1 MKPALLVRSY
11 LSELTH
17 VHTKVSN
24 HPGHIESNLTVS
36 SIMRAL
42 RRSRLMTSDKG
53 IISHVII
60 TEHVSDS
67 AAPHAVTHVSWRGL
81 RLLSQLVTPH
91 RESIR
96 YGMEV
101 SLLPDGTIDAGIGL
115 VTYRPIVIA
124 SRHSLPTEI
133 QNSAEAVTNMSIEAC
148 RNPLVT
154 VLGHPARGF
163 EGMAVDWRAIFR
175 EAAKTDTAIEININT
190 YPNQSEDGRLTFW
203 KAWLKLLAK
212 SKARVT
218 LGSDIHTRQQLA
230 LFITS
235 TKQMRR
241 GKTPN
246 TIWYHALHA
255 IDEAGIT
262 PDRLMLLTEKNA

>member
-1 MKPALLVRSY
+1 
-11 LSELTH
+11 
-17 VHTKVSN
+17 
-24 HPGHIESNLTVS
+24 
-36 SIMRAL
+36 
-42 RRSRLMTSDKG
+42 MTSDKG